1 MAGDTND
8 AAGTGAG
15 NSVDAGTRSI
25 VAGLGVDIV
34 EIDRMREALR
44 RRPRMRERLFS
55 ESEQAY
61 CDKRNK
67 PEIHYAM
74 RFAAKE
80 AVLKALG
87 TGFTGMRFRD
97 VEVSRDDRG
106 RPIPVLH
113 GRAGQVARER
123 GVVEMHLSL
132 SFTHTTAVA
141 SAVAITE
148 AARPKPPELP
158 PDPKAEIAASFKEA
172 RAMLD
177 EMGAHD
183 PKNGHELQQDE
194 LREGEPSQPTGPQ
207 EISEE

>member
-1 MAGDTND
+1 MSADT
-8 AAGTGAG
+8 TGAADTG
-15 NSVDAGTRSI
+15 TDDTADAGTRGI

-44 RRPRMRERLFS
+44 RRPRLRERLFS
-55 ESEQAY
+55 ESERAY

-87 TGFTGMRFRD
+87 TGFTGMRFTD

-106 RPIPVLH
+106 RPVPILH

-177 EMGAHD
+177 EMGAQD
-183 PKNGHELQQDE
+183 SQNGHEPQEDE
-194 LREGEPSQPTGPQ
+194 RRDGEPSQPTD
-207 EISEE
+207 SEEIPEE